1 MVESKFG
8 HLLEKVNLPSEK
20 KRSKEKRVLPEKPRR
35 AKRLK
40 RGYSIREDIAQDV
53 DLLAWY
59 RDRSSSSIVDEA
71 LMEHLERC
79 KGELKSARKLWESK
93 KA

>member
-1 MVESKFG
+1 VANRAVHLEAFKQKKVSGLILPAVESMDKHRQPG
-8 HLLEKVNLPSEK
+8 EP
-20 KRSKEKRVLPEKPRR
+20 
-35 AKRLK
+35 K

-79 KGELKSARKLWESK
+79 KVELKSARKLWESK